1 MVRVAPLFLLLALA
15 TGAPLPSTPAPS
27 LAGSCKDIRAFHL
40 LDFWLGD
47 WEVYVGK
54 TLAGRDRVYSTLE
67 GCAVIE
73 EWTGQTHVAAKH
85 DQGMSLFYYDA
96 FDDAWTQVWVTNN
109 AAHLGGLKVKH
120 FWGAPGKSVRFQGPL
135 PGRSHG
141 HIVLDRTTLTPLP
154 GRRVH
159 QVIEFSS
166 DGGQTWRKSFDAL
179 YVRRL

>member
-1 MVRVAPLFLLLALA
+1 MIRSAAFLVLTALA
-15 TGAPLPSTPAPS
+15 TGAPLASTSAPS
-27 LAGSCKDIRAFHL
+27 VSGSCKDTRAFHL

-47 WEVYVGK
+47 WKVYVGR
-54 TLAGRDRVYSTLE
+54 TMAGTDRVYSTLD

-73 EWTGQTHVAAKH
+73 QWAGEPHMPGEH
-85 DQGMSLFYYDA
+85 DAGMSLFYYDA

-109 AAHLGGLKVKH
+109 ATRLGGLKVKH
-120 FWGAPGKSVRFQGPL
+120 FWGAAGKSVRFQGPL

-179 YVRRL
+179 YVRRH